1 MTGKHGGYREKGV
14 GDRAGEKQKLLADQ
28 VERAR
33 LIKKIAVE
41 KGFKNIPE
49 LCNILH
55 NDYGISV
62 SHDCLDT
69 DLKRIEL
76 FKNEDLQAFKNKV
89 MSTCQAHLDNLNSM
103 SVNAKYETY
112 RIKAIDSY
120 FKNIPKMLEMLEATK
135 KPEVKKDDAVEEV
148 EEDDEQVDVKF
159 GN

>member
-76 FKNEDLQAFKNKV
+76 FKKEDLQAFKNKV

-120 FKNIPKMLEMLEATK
+120 FKNIPKMLEMLDGTKVVDTK
-135 KPEVKKDDAVEEV
+135 KKKEEV
-148 EEDDEQVDVKF
+148 EPETEEDVEVKF
-159 GN
+159 G